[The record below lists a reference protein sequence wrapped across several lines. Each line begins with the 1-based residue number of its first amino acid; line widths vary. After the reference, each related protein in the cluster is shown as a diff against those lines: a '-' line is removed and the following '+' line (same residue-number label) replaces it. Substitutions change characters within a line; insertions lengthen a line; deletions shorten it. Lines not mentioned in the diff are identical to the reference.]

1 MGAGSVFNRF
11 FMNSLR
17 ETSSFAKIYSFPSIF
32 LAFCLVAP
40 SKAIGVRAIYGVF
53 AAWAIGV
60 HAISGV
66 SAPWAIGVRAIYGV
80 SAAAAAVAAAEHE
93 QLKTRFACSRFH
105 SFRLGAPKFLPLE
118 CSRIPSA
125 WLLPN
130 SFLLAAPEFLPSA
143 AAAAEAAGSSSRQQ
157 QQ

>member
-17 ETSSFAKIYSFPSIF
+17 ETSSFAKIYGFPLIF
-32 LAFCLVAP
+32 LAFCFVAP

-60 HAISGV
+60 HAIYGV

-93 QLKTRFACSRFH
+93 QL
-105 SFRLGAPKFLPLE
+105 
-118 CSRIPSA
+118 
-125 WLLPN
+125 N
-130 SFLLAAPEFLPSA
+130 
-143 AAAAEAAGSSSRQQ
+143 
-157 QQ
+157 